1 MRLWSIH
8 PQYLDPQGLVA
19 LWREGLLAQK
29 VLHGQTKGYTK
40 HPQLHRFRQT
50 PDPTAAIQSYLYYVW
65 LEAKS
70 REYKFDRSKISKP
83 EREHSIVVPAG
94 QLEYERQHL
103 LKKITNRSP
112 EHLKNLPQSDWQ
124 AHPMVK
130 IIPGGIA
137 GWEVVD

>member
-1 MRLWSIH
+1 MRIWSIH

-29 VLHGQTKGYTK
+29 VLRGETKGYTK
-40 HPQLHRFRQT
+40 HPQLHRFHQT

-83 EREHSIVVPAG
+83 EREHRIVVPTG
-94 QLEYERQHL
+94 QLEYEREHL
-103 LKKITNRSP
+103 LKKITARSP
-112 EHLKNLPQSDWQ
+112 KHLKSLPQSNWQ
-124 AHPMVK
+124 AHPLVK

-137 GWEVVD
+137 TWEVRN